1 MNVFGDNRNI
11 GPPGQPGKDAF
22 DIMKWMPMAG
32 VQFYR
37 QQETVNFFFKNE
49 TDGLIFEKNK
59 PIALKNHGVD
69 KQINGKFLGKK
80 FPKLGRVKNGPYYLL
95 LKDSIFHIENVQL
108 GTVATSTVVFALT
121 FRALKYNRTPGV
133 LFSSHSGSRSL
144 SVFYKT
150 IYGREVGVA
159 IIKNGAALSEEIEFE
174 PTNWSSIVIQYRVS
188 ENGISY
194 CQWRLNDQFGG
205 VEASSQPIP
214 EYSLYIGGHPSKN
227 SVNEALANFEIYFK
241 YGDDELSNEF
251 MDKYVTL
258 MLENVEEIDN
268 V

>member
-1 MNVFGDNRNI
+1 MVTFFLLTNEITLFISLISYSLSNGDKLAEMNVFGDNRNI

-69 KQINGKFLGKK
+69 KLINGKFLGKK

-108 GTVATSTVVFALT
+108 GTVATSTVEFALT

-150 IYGREVGVA
+150 IHGREVGVV
-159 IIKNGAALSEEIEFE
+159 
-174 PTNWSSIVIQYRVS
+174 PDV
-188 ENGISY
+188 
-194 CQWRLNDQFGG
+194 
-205 VEASSQPIP
+205 
-214 EYSLYIGGHPSKN
+214 
-227 SVNEALANFEIYFK
+227 
-241 YGDDELSNEF
+241 
-251 MDKYVTL
+251 
-258 MLENVEEIDN
+258 
-268 V
+268 